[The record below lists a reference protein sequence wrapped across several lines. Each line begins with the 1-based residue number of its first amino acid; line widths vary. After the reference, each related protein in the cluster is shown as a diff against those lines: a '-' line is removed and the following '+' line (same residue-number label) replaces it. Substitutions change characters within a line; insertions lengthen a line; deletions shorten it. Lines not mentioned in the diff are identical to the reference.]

1 MRQNLV
7 ILFILVSTIALGQ
20 NHFVGFQAGL
30 NLTGITPKED
40 LENSGMRTG
49 FIGGITY
56 DRKLSN
62 RYQIGIDALYSQQG
76 FTDKMIMVEDG
87 QVRVGEENYKV
98 KYDYLSFPI
107 KVGYEM
113 GNKIKVIPKIGIVPA
128 FSILAKLSYPKFD
141 DNGEVIGK
149 GSESHKEYVSNFDFG
164 GLIEVG
170 IENELSNNLI
180 LCSALSYKHSL
191 TTYYNSDYFDRFDDS
206 ARKHYG
212 FSLSVGL
219 KYRLRE

>member
-1 MRQNLV
+1 MKQNLV
-7 ILFILVSTIALGQ
+7 IFFILISTFALGQ

-30 NLTGITPKED
+30 NLTSVTPKGD
-40 LENSGMRTG
+40 LENSSMRTG

-56 DRKLSN
+56 DFKFSN
-62 RYQIGIDALYSQQG
+62 KYQIEFDALYSQQG

-107 KVGYEM
+107 KIGY
-113 GNKIKVIPKIGIVPA
+113 GIGAKTKIIPKIGIIPA
-128 FSILAKLSYPKFD
+128 FLVSAKLSYPKFD
-141 DNGEVIGK
+141 NNGEITGRD
-149 GSESHKEYVSNFDFG
+149 SENHKDFVSNFDFG

-170 IENELSNNLI
+170 IEKELPNNLI
-180 LCSALSYKHSL
+180 FCSAINYKHSL
-191 TTYYNSDYFDRFDDS
+191 TTYYNSDYFDRYDDQG
-206 ARKHYG
+206 RKHYG

-219 KYRLRE
+219 KYRL